1 MPSLPRPLL
10 HTLFA
15 FSLALAAIGAA
26 MVARGRI
33 GGWPAFAF
41 FGMTAAVFADQLWPA
56 LLRPGTAAVED
67 LLRRFPQTVELKAG
81 RLRLGLSLVASAVF
95 FGVCHSLLQRGDAGW
110 LITLALWLGAILFG
124 LGVPLFVVLI
134 LRGASLHLA
143 VDGFVVRHGWRS
155 HAVPWQAAG
164 RFSVQPVPRGLGALV
179 VYDEA
184 SLGGRAAGD
193 AAGPDGRRAAL
204 PDSYGLDPE
213 DLAHLLNAWRER
225 ALARRAAR
233 PTSP

>member
-1 MPSLPRPLL
+1 MPSLPRLLL
-10 HTLFA
+10 HLLFA

-41 FGMTAAVFADQLWPA
+41 FGMTAAVLADQLWPS
-56 LLRPGTAAVED
+56 LLRPGAVAVED

-81 RLRLGLSLVASAVF
+81 RLRLGLSLVACAVF

-124 LGVPLFVVLI
+124 LAVPLFVVLI
-134 LRGASLHLA
+134 LRGASLRLA
-143 VDGFVVRHGWRS
+143 ADGFVVRHGWRS

-179 VYDEA
+179 VYDDA
-184 SLGGRAAGD
+184 RLDSRAAGD
-193 AAGPDGRRAAL
+193 AAGPVGRRAAL
-204 PDSYGLDPE
+204 PDSYGLEPE
-213 DLAHLLNAWRER
+213 DLARLLNGWREL
-225 ALARRAAR
+225 ALASA
-233 PTSP
+233 S